1 MFNYEKLN
9 EALDYFKVIF
19 PGTHWEKEKYKWQA
33 VKHFQEHWD
42 ENATDFSE
50 MWMKATE
57 KV

>member
-57 KV
+57 N